1 MKLAAATLLLA
12 PLAFTACQ
20 DDTRVLN
27 DKLDKIDKKLD
38 ALIAGGGGRGAA
50 PQRAPRPEPDRA
62 KTYAVPIEGDPT
74 FGAAD
79 AKITLIEA
87 FDYA

>member
-1 MKLAAATLLLA
+1 MKISTLLIPALSLAA
-12 PLAFTACQ
+12 CQ
-20 DDTRVLN
+20 ADTRNLS

-38 ALIAGGGGRGAA
+38 ALIANGGGGRGAA
-50 PQRAPRPEPDRA
+50 RPQRAEPDRA
-62 KTYAVPIEGDPT
+62 KTYAVAIDGDPT
-74 FGAAD
+74 IGAPD

>member
-1 MKLAAATLLLA
+1 MKIATLFLAAVTLA
-12 PLAFTACQ
+12 SCQ
-20 DDTRVLN
+20 ADTKNLS

-38 ALIAGGGGRGAA
+38 ALMQQRPGAA
-50 PQRAPRPEPDRA
+50 PQRPARPEPNPA
-62 KTYAVPIEGDPT
+62 KTYAVAIDGDPIIGST
-74 FGAAD
+74 D